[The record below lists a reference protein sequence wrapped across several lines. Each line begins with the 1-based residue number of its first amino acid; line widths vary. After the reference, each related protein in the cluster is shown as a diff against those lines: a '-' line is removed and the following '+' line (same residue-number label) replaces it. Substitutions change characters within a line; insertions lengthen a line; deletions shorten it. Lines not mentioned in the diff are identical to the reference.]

1 MNLRSV
7 LIGVGALFVVLVILA
22 FTPLV
27 DGGEGTWQNTVGDV
41 VWTGIFVTF
50 AAFIVLG
57 IMWLVRR
64 RRAPEVR

>member
-1 MNLRSV
+1 MNLRSALIVVGV
-7 LIGVGALFVVLVILA
+7 LFIVFLILA

-41 VWTGIFVTF
+41 VWAGIFITF
-50 AAFIVLG
+50 AALIVLG
-57 IMWLVRR
+57 IMWLLRG